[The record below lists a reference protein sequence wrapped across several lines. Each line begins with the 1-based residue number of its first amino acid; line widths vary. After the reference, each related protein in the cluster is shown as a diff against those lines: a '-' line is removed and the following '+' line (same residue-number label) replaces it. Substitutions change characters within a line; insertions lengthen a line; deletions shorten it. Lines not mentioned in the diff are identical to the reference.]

1 MAGHRLFV
9 AARPP
14 AAVRAA
20 LIAAMGGV
28 AGARWQNDDQLHVT
42 LRFIGAVDRHQA
54 EDIAVALARV
64 RHPPIDATLGAY
76 GTFARQGRIDTLWVG
91 LQPRDR
97 LTSLHVR
104 VDAALRVAGVAPDA
118 RAFLPHVT
126 LARFGR
132 TAAPTEDVA
141 MRVAPLPVGPFTLD
155 RFALYESRLGADGAT
170 YEPVAHYRLD
180 AVS

>member
-1 MAGHRLFV
+1 MRH
-9 AARPP
+9 
-14 AAVRAA
+14 VRA
-20 LIAAMGGV
+20 
-28 AGARWQNDDQLHVT
+28 
-42 LRFIGAVDRHQA
+42 
-54 EDIAVALARV
+54 
-64 RHPPIDATLGAY
+64 P
-76 GTFARQGRIDTLWVG
+76 GRIDTLWVG
-91 LQPRDR
+91 LQPRDW
-97 LTSLHVR
+97 LTSLHAR

-141 MRVAPLPVGPFTLD
+141 MRVAPLPVGSFTLD

-180 AVS
+180 AVV